1 MRTLRIALLIAVMA
15 FVAIVPSFADNHGDD
30 LPTIA
35 DIVVASTEGEA
46 PEFTVLLAALG
57 AADPAFLELVA
68 DPEAGITV
76 FAPTDAAFVAL
87 LEALGATAEEVLAN
101 TELLNSVLAYHVVP
115 GIFDAEAVVGADG
128 ALIGTF
134 LKNGALAVTVTEE
147 GGVMV
152 NESNVVAA
160 DVLASNGVVHVIDA
174 VLVPAAGEE
183 MEGEMMEMEEPT
195 LSIAETVIAAAES
208 ADAPEFTVLLAAV
221 LAADPSIADMLTND
235 GPFTVFAPTDAAFAA
250 LLEALGVTAEDVLA
264 DTELLN
270 AVLAYHVVPGSFD
283 AATVVAVAG
292 EEGFSIA
299 TFNGILDIAVVDG
312 GVVIN
317 EAVNVVATDIYAT
330 NGVIHVIDAV
340 VIDARTVGW
349 AVAPPTERDT
359 PDRIPVGGVFCACV
373 RGARQGN
380 DST

>member
-1 MRTLRIALLIAVMA
+1 MRTLRIALLVAVMA
-15 FVAIVPSFADNHGDD
+15 LVAVVPTFADGHSEMG
-30 LPTIA
+30 TIA
-35 DIVVASTEGEA
+35 DIVVASTEAET

-68 DPEAGITV
+68 DPEASLTV
-76 FAPTDAAFVAL
+76 FAPTDAAFTAL
-87 LEALGATAEEVLAN
+87 LEALGMTAEEVLGNA
-101 TELLNSVLAYHVVP
+101 ELLNSVLAYHVVP
-115 GIFDAEAVVGADG
+115 GAFDAEAVVSADG

-134 LKNGALAVTVTEE
+134 LNNNALAVTVTEE

-160 DVLASNGVVHVIDA
+160 DVMAANGIVHVIDA
-174 VLVPAAGEE
+174 VLVPAASME

-195 LSIAETVIAAAES
+195 LSIAETVIAAAGA

-221 LAADPSIADMLTND
+221 LAADPSVAEMLTND

-270 AVLAYHVVPGSFD
+270 AVLAYHVVPGKFE
-283 AATVVAVAG
+283 AATVVAAAG
-292 EEGFSIA
+292 EEGFSIL
-299 TFNGILDIAVVDG
+299 TFNGILDIAVVEG

-340 VIDARTVGW
+340 LVPAMDAEGM
-349 AVAPPTERDT
+349 
-359 PDRIPVGGVFCACV
+359 
-373 RGARQGN
+373 
-380 DST
+380 

>member
-15 FVAIVPSFADNHGDD
+15 FVAIVPSFAQEEE

-283 AATVVAVAG
+283 AATVVAAAG

-340 VIDARTVGW
+340 LVPAMDAEGM
-349 AVAPPTERDT
+349 
-359 PDRIPVGGVFCACV
+359 
-373 RGARQGN
+373 
-380 DST
+380 